1 MLLMNPPRCG
11 VIAVTTPRPWDAGAG
26 PDIVLD
32 PLGPCRILVVEDEAM
47 VAMLV
52 EDQLLAAG
60 AEVLGPAASLAT
72 ALALLDR
79 AEGCDAAV
87 LDVNLRGESVVP
99 LADALARR
107 GVPFLFMTGYGD
119 TDGLG
124 AHAAVP
130 VLAKPFDPLE
140 LVMVLARL
148 LQRAKAAG

>member
-1 MLLMNPPRCG
+1 
-11 VIAVTTPRPWDAGAG
+11 
-26 PDIVLD
+26 
-32 PLGPCRILVVEDEAM
+32 M

-52 EDQLLAAG
+52 EDQLLEAG
-60 AEVLGPAASLAT
+60 ASVLGPAPSLAA
-72 ALALLDR
+72 ALAHRGPDD
-79 AEGCDAAV
+79 EGTFREGRIGLAHRRLAVMDPTPAGHQPISNEAAV

-124 AHAAVP
+124 SHARVP

-140 LVMVLARL
+140 LVVVLARL
-148 LQRAKAAG
+148 LRRAKAAG

>member
-1 MLLMNPPRCG
+1 M
-11 VIAVTTPRPWDAGAG
+11 TTPRLWDAGAG
-26 PDIVLD
+26 PGTAPDYFGPD
-32 PLGPCRILVVEDEAM
+32 YLGPCRILVVEDEAM

-52 EDQLLAAG
+52 EDQLLEAG
-60 AEVLGPAASLAT
+60 ASVLGPAPSLAA

-99 LADALARR
+99 LADALVRR

-124 AHAAVP
+124 PYARMP

-140 LVMVLARL
+140 LVVVLARL
-148 LQRAKAAG
+148 LRQAKVAG